1 MLTLD
6 QIIPIK
12 DQVLVIP
19 DPVKTVSDGG
29 IHIPETVNAN
39 NPNYYTMTGVVVKT
53 GAGRIEDGQRVP
65 VQVQAGD
72 RIVFGRY
79 SGKQIELEDRS
90 RVLMMRESDVIGL
103 ADTDYVQP
111 GYQAPAFSRVKG
123 TARPG
128 EAGYVAPANM
138 VQR

>member
-1 MLTLD
+1 MTIE
-6 QIIPIK
+6 QITPIK

-19 DPVKTVSDGG
+19 DPVKTITDGG
-29 IHIPETVNAN
+29 IHIPETVRAD
-39 NPNYYTMTGVVVKT
+39 NPNYYTMTGVVVKV
-53 GAGRIEDGQRVP
+53 GQGRIEDGNRVP
-65 VQVQAGD
+65 VQVKAGD

-79 SGKQIELEDRS
+79 TGKQIEVEGHQ
-90 RVLMMRESDVIGL
+90 RVLMMREADVIGL
-103 ADTDYVQP
+103 AEAEYVQP
-111 GYQAPAFSRVKG
+111 GYVAPKWSGTKG